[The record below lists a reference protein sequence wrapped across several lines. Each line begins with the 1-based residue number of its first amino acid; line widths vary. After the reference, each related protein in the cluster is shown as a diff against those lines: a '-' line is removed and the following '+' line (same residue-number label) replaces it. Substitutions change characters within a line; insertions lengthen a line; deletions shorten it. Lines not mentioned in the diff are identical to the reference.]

1 MGSLFGPKTT
11 SSPIPTTENNI
22 IPFPKKNNSADLV
35 EDVLR
40 RSGGDA
46 KAAFYLLAK
55 EQGMDPD
62 VALKQITSMGDMKG
76 AAMNVLNQNPQMKRL
91 MSLFSLIK

>member
-1 MGSLFGPKTT
+1 MS
-11 SSPIPTTENNI
+11 ENNI
-22 IPFPKKNNSADLV
+22 IPFPKKSNDSADLV
-35 EDVLR
+35 EDALR

-55 EQGMDPD
+55 EQGLDPD
-62 VALKQITSMGDMKG
+62 VALKKITSIGDMKG

-91 MSLFSLIK
+91 MSLFSLLK

>member
-1 MGSLFGPKTT
+1 MPES
-11 SSPIPTTENNI
+11 NI
-22 IPFPKKNNSADLV
+22 IPFPKKSNNTTDLV
-35 EDVLR
+35 EDALK

-46 KAAFYLLAK
+46 KAAFYLLAR
-55 EQGMDPD
+55 EQGVDPD
-62 VALKQITSMGDMKG
+62 AALKQISSMGDIRG

>member
-1 MGSLFGPKTT
+1 MPES
-11 SSPIPTTENNI
+11 NI
-22 IPFPKKNNSADLV
+22 IPFPKKSNDSADLV
-35 EDVLR
+35 EDALK

-46 KAAFYLLAK
+46 KAAFYLLAR
-55 EQGMDPD
+55 EQGVNPD
-62 VALKQITSMGDMKG
+62 VALKQISSMGDIRG